1 MLRDGFISV
10 YAVVMGMVARDKPSS
25 IAPAPW
31 PNVPST
37 DPIAEVA
44 RLFAINLRN
53 AIAGESIRSVAT
65 LTGVSHVTLLNVL
78 AGRVWPDLVTM
89 KRLEIGLNVSLWP
102 EFNPDDRAD
111 PRNIQP
117 AE

>member
-31 PNVPST
+31 PNVPSS

-44 RLFAINLRN
+44 RLFAINLRD
-53 AIAGESIRSVAT
+53 AIADKTIRSVAVQ
-65 LTGVSHVTLLNVL
+65 TGVSHVTLLNVL

-89 KRLEIGLNVSLWP
+89 KRLEIGLNVNLWP
-102 EFNPDDRAD
+102 EYRPDARAYPEDRRD
-111 PRNIQP
+111 GK
-117 AE
+117 

>member
-1 MLRDGFISV
+1 MLRDGLISV

-31 PNVPST
+31 PNVPSS

-44 RLFAINLRN
+44 RLFAVNLRD
-53 AIAGESIRSVAT
+53 AIATRSIRSVAT
-65 LTGVSHVTLLNVL
+65 QTGVSHVTLLNVL

-89 KRLEIGLNVSLWP
+89 KRLEIGLNVNLWP
-102 EFNPDDRAD
+102 EYRPDVPAYPEDRRD
-111 PRNIQP
+111 GK
-117 AE
+117 

>member
-31 PNVPST
+31 PNIPSA

-44 RLFAINLRN
+44 RLFAINLRD
-53 AIAGESIRSVAT
+53 AIAARSIRSVAAQ
-65 LTGVSHVTLLNVL
+65 TGVSHVTLLNVL

-102 EFNPDDRAD
+102 EFHPGDPTD
-111 PRNIQP
+111 PRNIQS